1 MSGYDFHPEASLD
14 LEDIWDYVAKDGLDA
29 ADRLIAEIRGCIEAA
44 VTFPYMGHRR
54 ADIDSRGLRFLHVH
68 DYLIAYAPEE
78 RPLWIIAVIHGRRN
92 PKVLSAI
99 LDSRQ

>member
-1 MSGYDFHPEASLD
+1 
-14 LEDIWDYVAKDGLDA
+14 
-29 ADRLIAEIRGCIEAA
+29 
-44 VTFPYMGHRR
+44 MGHRR